1 MEGELG
7 AEIGATLHTIGVVC
21 TPVVTQVD
29 KIHIHVCRRVATI
42 KVKECWNHCYSSEI
56 MHTGIWWGKPVRVKC
71 VLWVSWCQV
80 VVYRNASPSRRGDKW
95 VWMCP
100 KEAVVVWTLTK
111 VIRLEGTVLAWDV
124 QPAWWLDLKATSD
137 ERMCCA
143 DGYESIL
150 GFSFPYCHQTL
161 LHLAKITMSSWH
173 SVLPIHMSSH
183 NISRITLDVSLTGTA
198 TTNSI
203 YCCFSLFSG
212 WPGHFYGLG

>member
-1 MEGELG
+1 M
-7 AEIGATLHTIGVVC
+7 A
-21 TPVVTQVD
+21 
-29 KIHIHVCRRVATI
+29 
-42 KVKECWNHCYSSEI
+42 W
-56 MHTGIWWGKPVRVKC
+56 
-71 VLWVSWCQV
+71 
-80 VVYRNASPSRRGDKW
+80 
-95 VWMCP
+95 P
-100 KEAVVVWTLTK
+100 KEAVVVWTLTT
-111 VIRLEGTVLAWDV
+111 VIRLEGTVLAWEEFQRSSYCFTQNWGVPGKSADV

-150 GFSFPYCHQTL
+150 GFSFPCCHQTL

-183 NISRITLDVSLTGTA
+183 NISRITHLFSPNILHLNQRHLLDVSLTGIA

-203 YCCFSLFSG
+203 YCCCSLFSG